1 MKNWIKLNLFYLGKS
16 KKHYIFRA
24 KRWNKN
30 FETISHKSVFNE
42 NYEEVGNIKEIF
54 GPINMPF
61 VSIKSL
67 PDMQFGLENKFYIK
81 NR

>member
-16 KKHYIFRA
+16 KKHHIFRA
-24 KRWNKN
+24 KKWNKN
-30 FETISHKSVFNE
+30 FEIIIYKSVFNE

-54 GPINMPF
+54 GPINIPF
-61 VSIKSL
+61 ISIKSL

-81 NR
+81 IR

>member
-30 FETISHKSVFNE
+30 LEIISHKSVFNE

-54 GPINMPF
+54 GPNNMPF

-67 PDMQFGLENKFYIK
+67 PDMQFGLESKFYIK
-81 NR
+81 IR